1 MEHKEV
7 KEQSRIEAMKQL
19 HNAGKKNEGGAAYN
33 VLSHGYDQNQ
43 NGQSLAQMDDDA
55 KVRAAIRTN
64 NLTNIGN

>member
-33 VLSHGYDQNQ
+33 LLNHGYD
-43 NGQSLAQMDDDA
+43 
-55 KVRAAIRTN
+55 
-64 NLTNIGN
+64 